1 MATIAEVTAFR
12 EGFASMTK
20 TLKDNRDKES
30 QEAKVKAAKEISDRI
45 DAMKQAQADANK
57 ALDAAK
63 TAAKT
68 SAQQLTALRIEM
80 AKASQEDKK
89 GVMDLIQEQMKTDA
103 TAQKQLAAAEEAKD
117 SAKQAITDRKEE
129 KEIAKQTQKDI
140 EKLANIG
147 QEEASSNKDTKASI
161 DDQKE
166 IVKRQSEYIEEQ
178 GGIAKDSNTINH
190 MNLDIAQKELDQR
203 KKIAKRD
210 GISKSGQEEMNKEQ
224 KRINSERGTVFG
236 KMANGIMDMK
246 ENIGKV
252 LGTAGK
258 GLLGGAIFLAIGAFL
273 QSEYFQKM
281 VNFIFDTLIP
291 KLKEFYDA
299 FFGPEGGIIKGFKT
313 LFGDDSG
320 IGSIVLGIGAVLLLF
335 VGFKIAGLILA
346 VTSMFGG
353 FGKLRKGLGGLL
365 GKGGRLLG
373 ATKMLKGLGSS
384 LKGFMSGI
392 TGFASKGLDM
402 VKNAGSKL
410 MNSAKNMAK
419 GALDLAKKG
428 ISAIK
433 GGASTVASKVG
444 GAAKS
449 LFSGAKNLLGMG
461 AKTASAGAKVGASA
475 IKGTAKSTASSALKV
490 FKAFPRLGMAAKLVP
505 GLGAIIGAGQGLAI
519 LMDKSMSKND
529 KIKAF
534 GGLLGQG
541 LGAAGFGALGAAVGT
556 AVFPGIGT
564 IGGGLLGGV
573 LGAFAGESMGRK
585 AASFLL
591 GEETEEE
598 KSAKFLE
605 GKKSM
610 SGGPPA
616 SSGSTKS
623 LQTKPIKTAKFETVK
638 SKSTSSIMSKG
649 QTASSGS
656 TESDMDV
663 IKTVPVNDNKDT
675 APIIVNAPQN
685 NNAVTNSNTSTT
697 NSGFVEPDPMFRRN
711 SQYAI

>member
-1 MATIAEVTAFR
+1 MAKEDVQAFNK
-12 EGFASMTK
+12 GFAALTK
-20 TLKDNRDKES
+20 QMKENRIIE
-30 QEAKVKAAKEISDRI
+30 QEAA
-45 DAMKQAQADANK
+45 KQAHTIELAQME
-57 ALDAAK
+57 AAVVN
-63 TAAKT
+63 AKHDRKV
-68 SAQQLTALRIEM
+68 L
-80 AKASQEDKK
+80 EDELKELNSGSKK
-89 GVMDLIQEQMKTDA
+89 DQEQMDKMLAKQDEVIDA
-103 TAQKQLAAAEEAKD
+103 SKKEADAFKGELEVAKETRNTMLEMRNLTEEQVQTEKEQIAEIEDMKNAQKAYKESYEKTEGAKATD
-117 SAKQAITDRKEE
+117 SKTF
-129 KEIAKQTQKDI
+129 
-140 EKLANIG
+140 
-147 QEEASSNKDTKASI
+147 NKI
-161 DDQKE
+161 
-166 IVKRQSEYIEEQ
+166 
-178 GGIAKDSNTINH
+178 
-190 MNLDIAQKELDQR
+190 NLDIAQKELNMR
-203 KKIAKRD
+203 KASAKRD
-210 GISKSGQEEMNKEQ
+210 GISKSGQEEIDKEQ
-224 KRINSERGTVFG
+224 KRINSDRGTVFG
-236 KMANGIMDMK
+236 KMANGIMSMK
-246 ENIGKV
+246 ENIGKI

-273 QSEYFQKM
+273 QSEYFQKI

-373 ATKMLKGLGSS
+373 ATKMLKGLGGK

-428 ISAIK
+428 IGAIK
-433 GGASTVASKVG
+433 GGASVVASKVG

>member
-1 MATIAEVTAFR
+1 
-12 EGFASMTK
+12 
-20 TLKDNRDKES
+20 
-30 QEAKVKAAKEISDRI
+30 
-45 DAMKQAQADANK
+45 
-57 ALDAAK
+57 
-63 TAAKT
+63 
-68 SAQQLTALRIEM
+68 
-80 AKASQEDKK
+80 
-89 GVMDLIQEQMKTDA
+89 
-103 TAQKQLAAAEEAKD
+103 
-117 SAKQAITDRKEE
+117 
-129 KEIAKQTQKDI
+129 
-140 EKLANIG
+140 
-147 QEEASSNKDTKASI
+147 
-161 DDQKE
+161 
-166 IVKRQSEYIEEQ
+166 
-178 GGIAKDSNTINH
+178 
-190 MNLDIAQKELDQR
+190 
-203 KKIAKRD
+203 
-210 GISKSGQEEMNKEQ
+210 
-224 KRINSERGTVFG
+224 
-236 KMANGIMDMK
+236 
-246 ENIGKV
+246 
-252 LGTAGK
+252 
-258 GLLGGAIFLAIGAFL
+258 
-273 QSEYFQKM
+273 
-281 VNFIFDTLIP
+281 
-291 KLKEFYDA
+291 
-299 FFGPEGGIIKGFKT
+299 
-313 LFGDDSG
+313 
-320 IGSIVLGIGAVLLLF
+320 
-335 VGFKIAGLILA
+335 
-346 VTSMFGG
+346 
-353 FGKLRKGLGGLL
+353 
-365 GKGGRLLG
+365 
-373 ATKMLKGLGSS
+373 
-384 LKGFMSGI
+384 MSGI

-541 LGAAGFGALGAAVGT
+541 LGAVGFGALGAAVGT

-616 SSGSTKS
+616 SSGST
-623 LQTKPIKTAKFETVK
+623 QTAKFQTVK
-638 SKSTSSIMSKG
+638 SKSTSNIMSKG
-649 QTASSGS
+649 PPASSGS
-656 TESDMDV
+656 TESNMDV

-685 NNAVTNSNTSTT
+685 NYAVTNSNTSTT

>member
-1 MATIAEVTAFR
+1 MAKEDVQAFNK
-12 EGFASMTK
+12 GFAALTK
-20 TLKDNRDKES
+20 QMKENRIIE
-30 QEAKVKAAKEISDRI
+30 QEAA
-45 DAMKQAQADANK
+45 KQAHTIELAQME
-57 ALDAAK
+57 AAVVN
-63 TAAKT
+63 AKHDRKV
-68 SAQQLTALRIEM
+68 L
-80 AKASQEDKK
+80 EDELKELNSGSKK
-89 GVMDLIQEQMKTDA
+89 DQEQMDKMLAKQDEVIDA
-103 TAQKQLAAAEEAKD
+103 SKKEADAFKGELEVAKETRNTMLEMRNLTEEQVQTEKEQIAEIEDMKNAQKAYKESYEKTEGAKATD
-117 SAKQAITDRKEE
+117 SKTF
-129 KEIAKQTQKDI
+129 
-140 EKLANIG
+140 
-147 QEEASSNKDTKASI
+147 NKI
-161 DDQKE
+161 
-166 IVKRQSEYIEEQ
+166 
-178 GGIAKDSNTINH
+178 
-190 MNLDIAQKELDQR
+190 NLDIAQKELNMR
-203 KKIAKRD
+203 KASAKRD
-210 GISKSGQEEMNKEQ
+210 GISKSGQEEIDKEQ
-224 KRINSERGTVFG
+224 KRINSDRGTVFG
-236 KMANGIMDMK
+236 KMANGIMSMK
-246 ENIGKV
+246 ENIGKI

-273 QSEYFQKM
+273 QSEYFQKI

-346 VTSMFGG
+346 VTSMFGAFKSLG
-353 FGKLRKGLGGLL
+353 SKLFG
-365 GKGGRLLG
+365 GKGALVGKDG
-373 ATKMLKGLGSS
+373 LKGSKGIFSKLGSS

-392 TGFASKGLDM
+392 AGFASKGLDM

-428 ISAIK
+428 IGAIK
-433 GGASTVASKVG
+433 GGASAVASKVG

-585 AASFLL
+585 AATFLL

-616 SSGSTKS
+616 SSGST
-623 LQTKPIKTAKFETVK
+623 QTAKFQTVK
-638 SKSTSSIMSKG
+638 SKSTSNIMSKG
-649 QTASSGS
+649 PPASSGS

>member
-1 MATIAEVTAFR
+1 MAKEDVQAFNK
-12 EGFASMTK
+12 GFAALTK
-20 TLKDNRDKES
+20 QMKENRIIE
-30 QEAKVKAAKEISDRI
+30 QEAA
-45 DAMKQAQADANK
+45 KQAHTIELAQME
-57 ALDAAK
+57 AAVIN
-63 TAAKT
+63 AKHDRKV
-68 SAQQLTALRIEM
+68 L
-80 AKASQEDKK
+80 EDELKELNSGSKK
-89 GVMDLIQEQMKTDA
+89 DQEQMDKMLAKQDEVIDA
-103 TAQKQLAAAEEAKD
+103 SKKEADAFKGELEVAKETRNTMLEMRNLTEEQVQTEKEQIAEIEDMKNAQKAYKESYEKTEGAKATD
-117 SAKQAITDRKEE
+117 SKTF
-129 KEIAKQTQKDI
+129 
-140 EKLANIG
+140 
-147 QEEASSNKDTKASI
+147 NKI
-161 DDQKE
+161 
-166 IVKRQSEYIEEQ
+166 
-178 GGIAKDSNTINH
+178 
-190 MNLDIAQKELDQR
+190 NLDIAQKELNMR
-203 KKIAKRD
+203 KASAKRD
-210 GISKSGQEEMNKEQ
+210 GISKSGQEEIDKEQ
-224 KRINSERGTVFG
+224 KRINSDRGTVFG
-236 KMANGIMDMK
+236 KMANGIMSMK
-246 ENIGKV
+246 ENIGKI

-273 QSEYFQKM
+273 QSEYFQKI

-428 ISAIK
+428 IGAIK
-433 GGASTVASKVG
+433 GGASAVASKVG

-616 SSGSTKS
+616 SSGST
-623 LQTKPIKTAKFETVK
+623 QTAKFQTVK
-638 SKSTSSIMSKG
+638 SKSTSNIMSKG
-649 QTASSGS
+649 PPASSGS